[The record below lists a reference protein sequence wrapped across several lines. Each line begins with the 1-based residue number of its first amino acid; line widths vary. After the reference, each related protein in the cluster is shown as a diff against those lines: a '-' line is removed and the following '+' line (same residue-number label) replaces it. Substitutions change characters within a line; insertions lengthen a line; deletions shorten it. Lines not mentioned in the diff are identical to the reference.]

1 MTKYKGKNIRVS
13 DSTHKKLIT
22 ELPAKVKIGAFV
34 EEAIDEK
41 IERERKSEKVIY
53 TEDFKRP

>member
-41 IERERKSEKVIY
+41 IERERKCEKVIY

>member
-13 DSTHKKLIT
+13 DSTHKKLVT
-22 ELPAKVKIGAFV
+22 ELSAKIKIGAFV

-53 TEDFKRP
+53 KDDFK